1 LGPAGRASE
10 SYVSEEAPMPKVEL
24 PYAINDADNHFN
36 EPLDL
41 YERYIDPNLRHLAIR
56 YVTDADG
63 RELQLFAG
71 RPSKFDPSQ
80 ITYSPDELTRM
91 LGDVLAHDNDGDEP
105 NGSGSAL
112 PGLLLNRHN
121 PLKGL

>member
-1 LGPAGRASE
+1 
-10 SYVSEEAPMPKVEL
+10 MPKVEL

-41 YERYIDPNLRHLAIR
+41 YERYIDPELRDLAIR

-71 RPSKFDPSQ
+71 QPVEVRHRARSRTRPTS
-80 ITYSPDELTRM
+80 
-91 LGDVLAHDNDGDEP
+91 
-105 NGSGSAL
+105 
-112 PGLLLNRHN
+112 
-121 PLKGL
+121 